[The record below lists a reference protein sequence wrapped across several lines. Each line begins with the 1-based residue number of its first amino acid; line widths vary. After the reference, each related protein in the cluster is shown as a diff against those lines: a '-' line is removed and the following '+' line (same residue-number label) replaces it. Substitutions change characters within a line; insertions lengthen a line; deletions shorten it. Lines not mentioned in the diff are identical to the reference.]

1 MAGTAQH
8 LRAATNH
15 LLDGDTRRLRS
26 DLSALQGE
34 LERVLEHMKDT
45 GEGAVTTARHQSSA
59 VVDRLAANAGA
70 MVDDLG
76 ERGQAQAA
84 RIGRRVRAQPML
96 AIGVAFGAGL
106 LVGALAANR
115 R

>member
-1 MAGTAQH
+1 MAGTAQN

-15 LLDGDTRRLRS
+15 LLDGDTRRMKA
-26 DLSALQGE
+26 DLSALQAE
-34 LERVLEHMKDT
+34 LERVLEYIKDT
-45 GEGAVTTARHQSSA
+45 GEGAVSTARQQSSA
-59 VVDRLAANAGA
+59 VVDRMAANAGS
-70 MVDDLG
+70 MLDDLG
-76 ERGQAQAA
+76 ERGQVHAA
-84 RIGRRVRAQPML
+84 RIGRRVQAQPML

>member
-8 LRAATNH
+8 IRAGTNN
-15 LLDGDTRRLRS
+15 LLGGDTDSLKS

-34 LERVLEHMKDT
+34 LERVLGVMKDA
-45 GEGAVTTARHQSSA
+45 GANAVTTARHQSSA
-59 VVDRLAANAGA
+59 VVDRPTADAGA
-70 MVDDLG
+70 LVDNLG

-84 RIGRRVRAQPML
+84 MLGRRVRAQLML

-106 LVGALAANR
+106 LIGALAT
-115 R
+115 